1 MQSHRSSWSRSSWR
15 RYAGLMSI
23 VALLL
28 AAGAMRPTSAVADGA
43 LAVASPPDVVKQGF
57 AYGYVTDYPDA
68 KQADAEALKKCRDT
82 TLTAIRPMCKVIKDF
97 KNQCVAVAMDP
108 KAGTPGVGWGVA
120 DDVITAEREAL
131 GKCENTAGQDR
142 RASCAVD
149 HSSCD
154 GTAK

>member
-1 MQSHRSSWSRSSWR
+1 MQSHRSSWRRSSWR

-23 VALLL
+23 IALLL

-68 KQADAEALKKCRDT
+68 EQADVEALKKCRDT
-82 TLTAIRPMCKVIKDF
+82 TITAIRPLCTVIKDF

-120 DDVITAEREAL
+120 DDVMAAERQAL
-131 GKCENTAGQDR
+131 GKCENAAGPDR
-142 RASCAVD
+142 RASCAD
-149 HSSCD
+149 NHSSCD
-154 GTAK
+154 GNAK